1 MFPNGLKTAVIGAQD
16 HGLRPTEDHSK
27 AVLDF
32 SNRSFKEGI
41 KEVGG
46 KEGREEGG
54 RREGRREGEGREE
67 GGTVQQPY

>member
-27 AVLDF
+27 TVLDF

-41 KEVGG
+41 KEVG
-46 KEGREEGG
+46 REEG
-54 RREGRREGEGREE
+54 RREGRREGGGREE